1 MNFIKNL
8 GFSALG
14 LIVGFL
20 MCKSCSYQKSSEN
33 SSNQV
38 ITVRD
43 SIFVPIPADT
53 VTKYDRIIRYKWK
66 TQTIVGEP
74 KTIEVKVPVIDTKY
88 KNVLVKDITAQDS
101 IKSLLKIISRD
112 SYLIDSLDKRFVI
125 TKTTNK
131 KEFTMKQT
139 VVSRGV
145 DYMETEVLL
154 KERVHFYPTIT
165 VEKISLTAP
174 INLSKYS
181 VIFSGQFTYKKTLI
195 GVGYGVNNK
204 SLVLSA
210 GYKLF

>member
-20 MCKSCSYQKSSEN
+20 MCKSCSYQKSSVS

-38 ITVRD
+38 ITVKD
-43 SIFVPIPADT
+43 TVFVPIPADT
-53 VTKYDRIIRYKWK
+53 VTKHDTIIKYKWK
-66 TQTIVGEP
+66 TQTIKEKP

-88 KNVLVKDITAQDS
+88 KDVLVKDTTAQDS

-112 SYLIDSLDKRFVI
+112 SFLIDSLDKRFMI
-125 TKTTNK
+125 TKTTDK
-131 KEFTMKQT
+131 KDFTMKQT

-154 KERVHFYPTIT
+154 KERVHFYPTIA
-165 VEKISLTAP
+165 VEKISLTTP

-181 VIFSGQFTYKKTLI
+181 VIFSGQFAYKKTLI
-195 GVGYGVNNK
+195 GVGYGINDK
-204 SLVLSA
+204 SLNVSA